1 MTSWLV
7 VAIVALVVVGPK
19 KMPSAVRKAART
31 MGRIRRAADEFKRQL
46 LTMEDEPRAVDGAA
60 AKGDP
65 DAIRDDVV

>member
-60 AKGDP
+60 AKGGP